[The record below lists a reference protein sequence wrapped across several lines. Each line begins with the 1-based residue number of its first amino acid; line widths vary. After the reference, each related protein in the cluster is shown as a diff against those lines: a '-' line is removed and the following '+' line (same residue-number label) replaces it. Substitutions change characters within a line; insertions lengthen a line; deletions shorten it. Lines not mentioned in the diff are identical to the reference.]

1 VKIDYL
7 VSQVLNYCVENS
19 IKWHMDINDTSVT
32 FTFKS
37 DLIAHRVYANV
48 KSKDIVRN
56 AHQLIVTCR
65 NDHTE
70 IDLKY
75 KQQKIRHVMIA
86 CIVMILLYFLLF
98 LKMF

>member
-1 VKIDYL
+1 MKKDYS
-7 VSQVLNYCVENS
+7 VSQVLNYCIENS
-19 IKWHMDINDTSVT
+19 IMWNMDIDDTSVT

-37 DLIAHRVYANV
+37 DLIAHRVYVNV

-56 AHQLIVTCR
+56 AHQLIVTCS

-70 IDLKY
+70 IDLTH